1 MGQRCVISGFLRLPI
16 KFFGHIVLLFI
27 RVTAIVDIMRL
38 ISSGYREMEGRGGLE
53 VIEFDIS
60 DFFTTAN
67 LCFHFNRIHFSILHD
82 VLNNNVPLF

>member
-1 MGQRCVISGFLRLPI
+1 MRLWSSGFLQLPF
-16 KFFGHIVLLFI
+16 KFFGLIVLLFYK
-27 RVTAIVDIMRL
+27 VTAIVDMMRL
-38 ISSGYREMEGRGGLE
+38 ISSGYREMEGTGLE
-53 VIEFDIS
+53 VTEADIS